1 VNLLGQLEAKKQ
13 IVADLKDK
21 FTNAQSIVVV
31 DYTGV
36 NAKQTTNLRKSLR
49 EAGVDYI
56 VTKNTLFKR
65 AAEESGYGEL
75 ADVFTGVTAVAFCA
89 EDVIAPAN
97 IICKFIKDEKVM
109 TIKGGAAEGKVV
121 DVDQINVLGT
131 LPGRET
137 LLAQV
142 AMCFKAPLQKVCF
155 ALEEIRKKAEAEG
168 QATA

>member
-1 VNLLGQLEAKKQ
+1 MGQLEEKKQ
-13 IVADLKDK
+13 IVADLKEK
-21 FTNAQSIVVV
+21 FASAQSVVVV

-36 NAKQTTNLRKSLR
+36 NAKQTTDLRKSLR

-65 AAEESGYGEL
+65 AAEETGYGEL
-75 ADVFTGVTAVAFCA
+75 NSVFNGVTAVAFCA
-89 EDVIAPAN
+89 NDVIAPAN
-97 IICKFIKDEKVM
+97 IICKFIKDQKVM

-121 DVDQINVLGT
+121 DAAQVNVLGT
-131 LPGRET
+131 LPGKET

-155 ALEEIRKKAEAEG
+155 ALEEIRKKADGE
-168 QATA
+168 ATA